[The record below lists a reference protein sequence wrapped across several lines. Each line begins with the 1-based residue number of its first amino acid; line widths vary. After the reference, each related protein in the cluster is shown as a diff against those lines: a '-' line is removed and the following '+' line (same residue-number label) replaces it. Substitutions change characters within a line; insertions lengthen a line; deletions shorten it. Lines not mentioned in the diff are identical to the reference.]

1 MADLTQLRDPVLMKR
16 SPERDTIGAMQRDS
30 TLVPLSREHHHALV
44 VAQRLRNAD
53 TGDAQEARQAFLDFW
68 HAGGRAHFRAEE
80 EVLFPTFA
88 AHADPY
94 APLLLR
100 ALGDH
105 VALRRDALALEAG
118 EAEPAELRRI
128 GTALAA
134 HVRLE
139 ERALFPLIRSTLDE
153 RERAELGARLAV
165 R

>member
-1 MADLTQLRDPVLMKR
+1 MHH
-16 SPERDTIGAMQRDS
+16 DS

-44 VAQRLRNAD
+44 VAQRLRRAD
-53 TGDAQEARQAFLDFW
+53 TGDARAAQAAFLAFW
-68 HAGGRAHFRAEE
+68 RAGGRAHFRAEE

-105 VALRRDALALEAG
+105 VALRRDAIAMDAG
-118 EAEPAELRRI
+118 EVEPAELRRI
-128 GTALAA
+128 GTALAT
-134 HVRLE
+134 HVRME
-139 ERALFPLIRSTLDE
+139 ERQLFPLIRSTLDE
-153 RERAELGARLAV
+153 RERGELSARLAV

>member
-1 MADLTQLRDPVLMKR
+1 MQLREPVLMKR
-16 SPERDTIGAMQRDS
+16 SRGRSTLGAMHYDS
-30 TLVPLSREHHHALV
+30 LVPLSREHLHALV
-44 VAQRLRNAD
+44 IARRLRDAD
-53 TGDAQEARQAFLDFW
+53 TDDAQEARQAFLLFW
-68 HAGGRAHFRAEE
+68 QAGGRAHFRAEE

-94 APLLLR
+94 APLILR

-118 EAEPAELRRI
+118 ETEPAELRRV

-134 HVRLE
+134 HVRME
-139 ERALFPLIRSTLDE
+139 ERQLFPLIRSTLGE